1 MSSKNRTLAWMAIAI
16 LLGYLPWYNFSA
28 VSSYILVEFNLD
40 TEDLG
45 IILSSFQAGYVIMV
59 IFTGWLADK
68 VGRKKVVAW
77 ATLCTGLFSTLFAL
91 MANSFTSILVLRL
104 LTGLSAGAI
113 YAPGMALLINW
124 FPQNER
130 GKAVGAYTGMLTA
143 AYAGGYFIASPLAA
157 VFNWRIG
164 ILATSIPAF
173 IAAAIIFLFVKEK
186 PASNQEHSTEVRE
199 QHVIVQKEFIDMQE
213 PQVPS
218 DSSSKSPSLKKLR
231 LGPVLATTGYMG
243 HMWELYAFWGW
254 IGPFLMASA
263 YAVGYSKTDAV
274 LVGSQLAA
282 IIILLGGPAVW
293 LIGIGADKWGKERMI
308 IIAAVGSLIAELF
321 FGFLYGHSLST
332 VTVIGMWIGFWAVA
346 DSGIYKV
353 ILTDMVSGEKAATA
367 LGIQSAIGYSMTIIS
382 PYLFGK
388 ILGLTNN
395 GITEPI
401 YAQQWGLPFLM
412 LGAGAIVAP
421 LCISL
426 LTRLA
431 KVSRS

>member
-1 MSSKNRTLAWMAIAI
+1 MSKKNRTLAWMVIAM

-28 VSSYILVEFNLD
+28 VSSYILVEFNLK

-59 IFTGWLADK
+59 LFTGWLADK

-77 ATLCTGLFSTLFAL
+77 ATLFTGLFSTLFAF
-91 MANSFTSILVLRL
+91 MANSFTSIFVLRL

-124 FPQNER
+124 FPSNER
-130 GKAVGAYTGMLTA
+130 GKAVGAYTGA
-143 AYAGGYFIASPLAA
+143 ISIAYAGGYFIAAPLAA
-157 VFNWRIG
+157 SFNWRIG

-173 IAAAIIFLFVKEK
+173 VAAAIVFLFVRER
-186 PASNQEHSTEVRE
+186 PTVNQEQFLEVRE
-199 QHVIVQKEFIDMQE
+199 QQT
-213 PQVPS
+213 PS
-218 DSSSKSPSLKKLR
+218 DSSSAKSPSLKRRR
-231 LGPVLATTGYMG
+231 LGPVLAIMGYMG
-243 HMWELYAFWGW
+243 HQWELYAFWGW

-263 YAVGYSKTDAV
+263 YAVGYNKTDAV

-282 IIILLGGPAVW
+282 IIILLGGLAVW
-293 LIGIGADKWGKERMI
+293 LIGMGADKWGKERTI
-308 IIAAVGSLIAELF
+308 IIAALGSLIAEIF
-321 FGFLYGHSLST
+321 FGFSYGHTLSIIAM
-332 VTVIGMWIGFWAVA
+332 IGMWIGFWAVA

-353 ILTDMVSGEKAATA
+353 LLTDMIPGEKAATA

-388 ILGLTNN
+388 ILGLTNK
-395 GITEPI
+395 GIVEPI
-401 YAQQWGLPFLM
+401 YAQHWGWPFLM

-421 LCISL
+421 LCIAL
-426 LTRLA
+426 LKRLSI
-431 KVSRS
+431 VSP

>member
-1 MSSKNRTLAWMAIAI
+1 MSTKNRTLAWMAIAI

-28 VSSYILVEFNLD
+28 VSGYVLVEFNLN

-77 ATLCTGLFSTLFAL
+77 ATLCTGVFSTLFAF

-124 FPQNER
+124 FPPNER
-130 GKAVGAYTGMLTA
+130 GRAVGAYTGALTA
-143 AYAGGYFIASPLAA
+143 AYAGGYFIAAPLAA

-173 IAAAIIFLFVKEK
+173 VAAAIIFLFVREK
-186 PASNQEHSTEVRE
+186 PALNQEQPIEVRE
-199 QHVIVQKEFIDMQE
+199 QNVGVQEKYIDRQA
-213 PQVPS
+213 PQVP
-218 DSSSKSPSLKKLR
+218 KKRR
-231 LGPVLATTGYMG
+231 LGLVLAIHGYMG

-282 IIILLGGPAVW
+282 IIILMGGPAVW
-293 LIGIGADKWGKERMI
+293 LIGMGADKWGKERMI
-308 IIAAVGSLIAELF
+308 IIAALGSLIAELF
-321 FGFLYGHSLST
+321 FGFLYGHTLST
-332 VTVIGMWIGFWAVA
+332 VAMIGMWIGFWSVA

-353 ILTDMVSGEKAATA
+353 ILTDMVRGEKAATA

-388 ILGLTNN
+388 ILGLTNK
-395 GITEPI
+395 GITEPL
-401 YAQQWGLPFLM
+401 YANQWGLPFLM
-412 LGAGAIVAP
+412 LGVGAVVAP

-426 LTRLA
+426 LRRLA
-431 KVSRS
+431 IVSQ

>member
-1 MSSKNRTLAWMAIAI
+1 MSNKNRTLVWMAIAI

-28 VSSYILVEFNLD
+28 VSSYILVDFNLN

-77 ATLCTGLFSTLFAL
+77 ATLFTALFSTLFAF

-124 FPQNER
+124 FPPNER
-130 GKAVGAYTGMLTA
+130 GKAVGVYTGALTA
-143 AYAGGYFIASPLAA
+143 AYAGGYFIAAPLAA

-164 ILATSIPAF
+164 ILATSIPSF
-173 IAAAIIFLFVKEK
+173 VAAAIIFLFVRDKLT
-186 PASNQEHSTEVRE
+186 PNQEQPIDVLE
-199 QHVIVQKEFIDMQE
+199 QQA
-213 PQVPS
+213 PS
-218 DSSSKSPSLKKLR
+218 DSSLLKSPSLKRRR

-274 LVGSQLAA
+274 LFGGQLAA
-282 IIILLGGPAVW
+282 TIILLGGPAVW
-293 LIGIGADKWGKERMI
+293 LIGMGADKWGKERMI
-308 IIAAVGSLIAELF
+308 IIAALGSLIAELF
-321 FGFLYGHSLST
+321 FGFLYGHNLST
-332 VTVIGMWIGFWAVA
+332 IAIIGMWIGFWSVA

-353 ILTDMVSGEKAATA
+353 ILTDMVRGEKAATA
-367 LGIQSAIGYSMTIIS
+367 LGIQSAIGYSMTIVS

-388 ILGLTNN
+388 ILGLTNK

-401 YAQQWGLPFLM
+401 YAHQWGMPFLM

-421 LCISL
+421 LCIFL
-426 LTRLA
+426 LKRLA
-431 KVSRS
+431 IVS

>member
-1 MSSKNRTLAWMAIAI
+1 MSNKNRTLAWMSIAI

-28 VSSYILVEFNLD
+28 VSSYILVEFNLN

-77 ATLCTGLFSTLFAL
+77 ATLCTGVFSTLFAF
-91 MANSFTSILVLRL
+91 MADNFTSILVLRL

-113 YAPGMALLINW
+113 YAPGIALLINW
-124 FPQNER
+124 FPLNER
-130 GKAVGAYTGMLTA
+130 GKAVGAYTGALTT
-143 AYAGGYFIASPLAA
+143 AYAGGYFIAAPLAA
-157 VFNWRIG
+157 TFNWRIG

-173 IAAAIIFLFVKEK
+173 VAAAIIFLFVKEK
-186 PASNQEHSTEVRE
+186 PALSE
-199 QHVIVQKEFIDMQE
+199 QLVDVKEKHINRQE
-213 PQVPS
+213 PQVQ
-218 DSSSKSPSLKKLR
+218 KKRR
-231 LGPVLATTGYMG
+231 LGPVLAITGYMG

-274 LVGSQLAA
+274 FVGSQLAA

-293 LIGIGADKWGKERMI
+293 LIGMGADKWGKERMI
-308 IIAAVGSLIAELF
+308 IIAALGSLIAELF
-321 FGFLYGHSLST
+321 FGFSYGHSLST
-332 VTVIGMWIGFWAVA
+332 VAIIGMWIGFWSVA

-353 ILTDMVSGEKAATA
+353 ILTDMVRGEKAATA

-388 ILGLTNN
+388 LLGLTNM
-395 GITEPI
+395 GIAEPI
-401 YAQQWGLPFLM
+401 YANQWGLPFLM

-421 LCISL
+421 LCIAL
-426 LTRLA
+426 LRRLA
-431 KVSRS
+431 IVSR

>member
-1 MSSKNRTLAWMAIAI
+1 MSNKNRTLAWMAIAI

-28 VSSYILVEFNLD
+28 VSSYILVEFNLN

-77 ATLCTGLFSTLFAL
+77 ATLCTGVFSTLFAF

-124 FPQNER
+124 FPPNER
-130 GKAVGAYTGMLTA
+130 GKAVGAYTGALTV
-143 AYAGGYFIASPLAA
+143 AYAGGYFIATPLAA
-157 VFNWRIG
+157 VYNWRIG

-173 IAAAIIFLFVKEK
+173 VAAAIIFLLVGEK
-186 PASNQEHSTEVRE
+186 PALNQE
-199 QHVIVQKEFIDMQE
+199 QPIVVHE
-213 PQVPS
+213 PQLPS
-218 DSSSKSPSLKKLR
+218 DSSSTKSPSLKKRR
-231 LGPVLATTGYMG
+231 LGPVLAITGYMG

-293 LIGIGADKWGKERMI
+293 LIGMGADKWGKERMI
-308 IIAAVGSLIAELF
+308 ILAALGSLIAELF
-321 FGFLYGHSLST
+321 FGFSYGHTLSI
-332 VTVIGMWIGFWAVA
+332 VAMIGMWIGFWSVA

-353 ILTDMVSGEKAATA
+353 ILTDMVRGEKAATA
-367 LGIQSAIGYSMTIIS
+367 LGTQSAIGYSMTIIS

-388 ILGLTNN
+388 LLGLTNK
-395 GITEPI
+395 GIAEPI
-401 YAQQWGLPFLM
+401 YASQWGLPFLM
-412 LGAGAIVAP
+412 LGAGAVVAP

-426 LTRLA
+426 LRRLA
-431 KVSRS
+431 IVSR

>member
-68 VGRKKVVAW
+68 VGRKNVVAW
-77 ATLCTGLFSTLFAL
+77 ATLCTGLFSTLFAF

-124 FPQNER
+124 FPPNER
-130 GKAVGAYTGMLTA
+130 GKAVGAYTGALTA
-143 AYAGGYFIASPLAA
+143 AYAGGYFIATPLAA

-164 ILATSIPAF
+164 ILTTSIPAF

-186 PASNQEHSTEVRE
+186 PASNQEPTTKVRE
-199 QHVIVQKEFIDMQE
+199 QYVSVQKKHVDKQD
-213 PQVPS
+213 PQVPAEP
-218 DSSSKSPSLKKLR
+218 SSRSPSLKKRR

-293 LIGIGADKWGKERMI
+293 LIGMGADKWGKERMI
-308 IIAAVGSLIAELF
+308 IIAALSSLIAELF

-332 VTVIGMWIGFWAVA
+332 VAVIGMWIGFWAVA

-353 ILTDMVSGEKAATA
+353 ILTDMVRGEKAATA

-388 ILGLTNN
+388 ILALTNK

-401 YAQQWGLPFLM
+401 YAQHWGLPFLM
-412 LGAGAIVAP
+412 LGIGAVVAP

-426 LTRLA
+426 LRRLA
-431 KVSRS
+431 IVSR

>member
-1 MSSKNRTLAWMAIAI
+1 MSEKNRTLALMAIAI

-28 VSSYILVEFNLD
+28 VSSYILVEFDLN

-45 IILSSFQAGYVIMV
+45 IILSSFQAGYVVMV

-77 ATLCTGLFSTLFAL
+77 ATLCTGVFSTLFAFI
-91 MANSFTSILVLRL
+91 ADSFTSILVLRL

-113 YAPGMALLINW
+113 YAPGMALIINW
-124 FPQNER
+124 FPLNER
-130 GKAVGAYTGMLTA
+130 GKAVGAYTGALTV
-143 AYAGGYFIASPLAA
+143 AYAGGYFIAAPLAA
-157 VFNWRIG
+157 TFNWRIG

-173 IAAAIIFLFVKEK
+173 VAAIIIFLFVREK
-186 PASNQEHSTEVRE
+186 PILNQEQCTCVAEKYIGDQAKHIDS
-199 QHVIVQKEFIDMQE
+199 QKA
-213 PQVPS
+213 QVP
-218 DSSSKSPSLKKLR
+218 KKRR
-231 LGPVLATTGYMG
+231 LGPVLAITGYMG

-263 YAVGYSKTDAV
+263 YAVGYSKTHAV
-274 LVGSQLAA
+274 LVGSQLSA

-293 LIGIGADKWGKERMI
+293 LIGMGADKWGKERMI
-308 IIAAVGSLIAELF
+308 IIAALGSLVAELF
-321 FGFLYGHSLST
+321 FGFSYGHSLAT
-332 VTVIGMWIGFWAVA
+332 VAVIGMWIGFWVVA

-353 ILTDMVSGEKAATA
+353 ILTDMVRGDKAATA

-388 ILGLTNN
+388 ILGLTNK
-395 GITEPI
+395 GIAEPI

-421 LCISL
+421 ISISL
-426 LTRLA
+426 LTRLSN
-431 KVSRS
+431 VSR

>member
-1 MSSKNRTLAWMAIAI
+1 
-16 LLGYLPWYNFSA
+16 
-28 VSSYILVEFNLD
+28 
-40 TEDLG
+40 
-45 IILSSFQAGYVIMV
+45 MV
-59 IFTGWLADK
+59 LFTGWLADK

-77 ATLCTGLFSTLFAL
+77 ATLCTGLFSTLFAF

-124 FPQNER
+124 FPPNER
-130 GKAVGAYTGMLTA
+130 GKAVGAYTGAISA
-143 AYAGGYFIASPLAA
+143 AYAGGYFIAAPLAA
-157 VFNWRIG
+157 ACNWRIG

-173 IAAAIIFLFVKEK
+173 LAAAIVFLFVSEK
-186 PASNQEHSTEVRE
+186 PTLSEECTEVRE
-199 QHVIVQKEFIDMQE
+199 HHVGVQEKYVGSQTLK
-213 PQVPS
+213 VPS
-218 DSSSKSPSLKKLR
+218 SWRSPAFKKRR
-231 LGPVLATTGYMG
+231 LGPVLAITGYMG
-243 HMWELYAFWGW
+243 HQWELYAFWGW

-282 IIILLGGPAVW
+282 MIILLGGPAVL
-293 LIGIGADKWGKERMI
+293 LIGMGADKWGKERTI
-308 IIAAVGSLIAELF
+308 IIAALGSLIAELF
-321 FGFLYGHSLST
+321 FGFLYGHSLAT

-388 ILGLTNN
+388 ILGLTNK

-426 LTRLA
+426 LRRLA
-431 KVSRS
+431 KQ